1 MTPNP
6 KINELTTSTAAS
18 PGELKTGN
26 SGAEP
31 AEMVKGLG
39 DGGTGGEQAA
49 KNEKTAE
56 LLHEATQLLKTLRIP
71 PSTPQLKVMQIGGLD
86 HTEANRVLIDSG
98 ATHGL
103 RPARDHDEWLKS
115 TRTTVQLAN
124 GSTEAFRLKPGTKIL
139 LGHPEEAATWIVPM
153 GGLTDL
159 DFTMTWSGNQC
170 QLRDDEGRQ
179 IDVQVIHGCPMIS
192 LADGQMILQWLE
204 AHQVHQQRKL
214 AMVRTL
220 MNDESHVD
228 QSQLDLE
235 MALTLKLR
243 QHFPDLPDE
252 VMMRVVPYLEMVK
265 AESFQSRLP
274 WNRHK
279 RRRLKKAKHVVI
291 HLFSGPDQT
300 YWDRRCAS
308 ETTEVLCVDTTCS
321 TPANLLDKNVYAYL
335 VALCASGRVRSILGG
350 PPCRTLTA
358 LRYQGD
364 DGPGV
369 LRTDEY
375 PYGLPS
381 LSPAD
386 TELVLNDSTL
396 MFRFWSLLIMAEEF
410 RPDDMPVTQFFHGAA
425 GRSCPISKSTRC
437 GTTQILLHLQ
447 DQGVA
452 TTGMGLQL
460 AAVPLRPVS
469 NGDIQ
474 RENQLVLQRMS
485 LKCSSWTMFEVPH
498 QMKLSSP
505 INFGLFQW
513 DKDLKHQVRGLHGLQ
528 V

>member
-1 MTPNP
+1 MIKRMTRRLNCFMKPRSSS
-6 KINELTTSTAAS
+6 E
-18 PGELKTGN
+18 
-26 SGAEP
+26 
-31 AEMVKGLG
+31 
-39 DGGTGGEQAA
+39 
-49 KNEKTAE
+49 
-56 LLHEATQLLKTLRIP
+56 TLRIP

-153 GGLTDL
+153 GGLTEL
-159 DFTMTWSGNQC
+159 DFTMIWSGNQC

-252 VMMRVVPYLEMVK
+252 VMMRVLPYLEMVK

-308 ETTEVLCVDTTCS
+308 ETTGVLCVDTTCS

-410 RPDDMPVTQFFHGAA
+410 RPDDMPVTQFFMEQPEDPARY
-425 GRSCPISKSTRC
+425 RSQQDVEQ
-437 GTTQILLHLQ
+437 TQILPPSSGPGSGNNWH
-447 DQGVA
+447 
-452 TTGMGLQL
+452 
-460 AAVPLRPVS
+460 RPS
-469 NGDIQ
+469 TCSSITSTSFQWDTQ
-474 RENQLVLQRMS
+474 RENQLVLQPMS
-485 LKCSSWTMFEVPH
+485 LKCSSWTMFVESHRMRP
-498 QMKLSSP
+498 SSP
-505 INFGLFQW
+505 INS
-513 DKDLKHQVRGLHGLQ
+513 QVSSYGTTF
-528 V
+528 